1 MTFGFFI
8 LFNREANMRLLE
20 EKIKTN
26 GLVISEN
33 VLKVDSFLNHQIDP
47 KIMSEMGKEFARIF
61 EGAGITKIITIESSG
76 IAPSVMAGLYMKV
89 PVLFA
94 RKRKSLTLIDDL
106 ITATVYSFTKNETN
120 EISISKKYIN
130 ASDRVLI
137 IDDFLANGQA
147 ALGLAEIV
155 EKANAYV
162 VGIGIVIEKSFQEGA
177 QKLRDLGYR
186 VESLARVASLSN
198 GEVTFI
204 NEKTEEISR

>member
-1 MTFGFFI
+1 MIFGFFI

-47 KIMSEMGKEFARIF
+47 ELMNEIGKEFARIF
-61 EGAGITKIITIESSG
+61 EGVGISKIITIESSG
-76 IAPSVMAGLYMKV
+76 IAPSVMAGLYMRV
-89 PVLFA
+89 PVIFA

-106 ITATVYSFTKNETN
+106 LTASVHSYTKNETN

-130 ASDRVLI
+130 ENDKVLI

-155 EKANAYV
+155 EKANASV
-162 VGIGIVIEKSFQEGA
+162 AGIGIVIEKSFQEGA
-177 QKLRDLGYR
+177 EKLKDLGYK
-186 VESLARVASLSN
+186 VESLARIASLTN

-204 NEKTEEISR
+204 NEKTEEMAK

>member
-8 LFNREANMRLLE
+8 LFKREANMRLLE

-47 KIMSEMGKEFARIF
+47 ELMNEIGKEFARIF
-61 EGAGITKIITIESSG
+61 EGVGISKIITIESSG

-89 PVLFA
+89 PVIFA

-106 ITATVYSFTKNETN
+106 LTASVHSYTKNETN

-130 ASDRVLI
+130 ENDKVLI

-155 EKANAYV
+155 EKANASV
-162 VGIGIVIEKSFQEGA
+162 AGMGIVIEKSFQEGA
-177 QKLRDLGYR
+177 QKLKDLGYR
-186 VESLARVASLSN
+186 VESLARIASLTN

-204 NEKTEEISR
+204 NEKTKEMAR